1 MALFAG
7 MAPSRDPK
15 AVVVVIINEPLGQA
29 IGGGDVAAPVFSRIL
44 ARSLRIL
51 GVAPGKFIG
60 NRDEG
65 SDTEFGRAA

>member
-1 MALFAG
+1 
-7 MAPSRDPK
+7 MAPSHDPK
-15 AVVVVIINEPLGQA
+15 AVVVVIITEPLGQA

-51 GVAPGKFIG
+51 GVAPEKFIG